1 MMFHNPSW
9 MVVSIDGRDDTT
21 QSAKT
26 VAHCRKVMDDVR
38 PFERAVLF
46 GYKQPQDYPIEFVPI
61 PRLDMSGYSLWCVRE
76 LWRHVTTNFVLIV
89 QSDGYI
95 LNPNLWSEEFMN
107 YDYIGAPWP
116 KIHSKVYPVGNGGF
130 SLRSRRFCEQTAKCP
145 LPYNL
150 EPEDVYCCQR
160 MQETKSFEN
169 VKFAPVEVA
178 AAFSVEWAIKH
189 TINESN
195 VFGFHKCMNGGRR
208 VELR

>member
-1 MMFHNPSW
+1 
-9 MVVSIDGRDDTT
+9 MVVSIDGRENTT

-26 VAHCRKVMDDVR
+26 VAHCQKIMEEIR

-46 GYKQPQDYPIEFVPI
+46 GQKRPKTDYPIEFIPI
-61 PRLDMSGYSLWCVRE
+61 PPLDMPGYSLWCLRE
-76 LWRHVTTNFVLIV
+76 LWRHVTSNFVLVV

-95 LNPNLWSEEFMN
+95 LNPNLWSEDFMK

-116 KIHSKVYPVGNGGF
+116 KKLSKVYPVGNGGF
-130 SLRSRRFCEQTAKCP
+130 SLRSRRFCEQTAQCP
-145 LPYNL
+145 LPYAL

-160 MQETKSFEN
+160 MQATNSFDN

-178 AAFSVEWAIKH
+178 ATFSVEEAINH

-195 VFGFHKCMNGGRR
+195 IFGFHKCIHRGRR